1 MRDDVKLAVYITRD
15 NARRLD
21 LLAEVT
27 GDSQQEHVNQAIAM
41 WAFLNREVYLRRK
54 QLLIHD
60 PGTRQIRKVKQWQ
73 QDESHS

>member
-1 MRDDVKLAVYITRD
+1 VKDDVRLAVYISRV

-21 LLAEVT
+21 LLEEAT
-27 GDSQQEHVNQAIAM
+27 GDSRQDHVNQAIAM
-41 WAFLNREVYLRRK
+41 WTFLTREVHLGRK